1 LKREYEIVG
10 ETLHVELV
18 EYDDPTLY
26 ATLAPFKKEP
36 GMSWGNNPGTQW
48 IFGYIRGKAVGVV
61 ALSVLP
67 NGTLRFKSDVVLLE
81 YRRMGV
87 YGALCDARLDLAGES
102 GASKASTYAGDK
114 SEPQYTKD
122 GFKVQSR
129 NKGVAYMV
137 KSL

>member
-1 LKREYEIVG
+1 MKHEYEVLGGTLQVSVVG
-10 ETLHVELV
+10 
-18 EYDDPTLY
+18 YDDPTLY

-48 IFGYIRGKAVGVV
+48 IFGSLRGKPVGVV
-61 ALSVLP
+61 ALSTLP
-67 NGTLRFKSDVVLLE
+67 NGTLRFKSDVVLQD

-87 YGALCDARLDLAGES
+87 YAALCDARLYLARET

-114 SEPQYTKD
+114 SEPQYVKD

>member
-1 LKREYEIVG
+1 MKPVYEIKGGALNVR
-10 ETLHVELV
+10 VV

-48 IFGYIRGKAVGVV
+48 VFGYIGEKAVGVV

-67 NGTLRFKSDVVLLE
+67 NGTLRFKSDVVLSE
-81 YRRMGV
+81 YRRLGV
-87 YGALCDARLDLAGES
+87 YAALCDARLSLAGDS

-114 SEPQYTKD
+114 SEPQYAKD